1 MKDPASHS
9 FRERLFVFVLAGDF
23 LHPLLQLHFDFFCD
37 ATNLKKTDNIEQI
50 MDGAAKSF
58 QPDFL
63 VVYIDCK
70 VVSHNTQINKG
81 VSRLL
86 DCQRVISKYFLVK
99 ATSFSG

>member
-1 MKDPASHS
+1 
-9 FRERLFVFVLAGDF
+9 
-23 LHPLLQLHFDFFCD
+23 
-37 ATNLKKTDNIEQI
+37 

-99 ATSFSG
+99 AKSFSGQLEELM